1 MWYLSATMGERDTL
15 ETDIR
20 SVALVIGGPDRLV
33 EAVARACE
41 PIPGARV
48 ETASLRDAA
57 TKVAALWP
65 FAIVMSDDVYCF
77 DPEEFDAL
85 SRDVAARLVTM
96 ATDRAQVSELLGT
109 LGPALRDAIQARW
122 AD

>member
-1 MWYLSATMGERDTL
+1 MRERDTL

-20 SVALVIGGPDRLV
+20 SVVVVIGGPDRLV
-33 EAVARACE
+33 EAVSRACQ

-65 FAIVMSDDVYCF
+65 FAMVMSDDVYCF

-85 SRDVAARLVTM
+85 SRDVAARLITIS
-96 ATDRAQVSELLGT
+96 TDRAQVGELLET
-109 LGPALRDAIQARW
+109 LTPALQSAIRARW
-122 AD
+122 AEG